1 VSFDV
6 RRKNNTK
13 EYSTGMSVSEM
24 FSEFTANLA
33 ISNAETISSRYGELT
48 SALNK
53 QFRDTESKTANTLQV
68 GSFGRKTGI
77 DGISDLDM
85 LYIMPKSKWDDYK
98 DGKQLKILQDIKAA
112 ILKRYPN
119 TNVRVDRLVVTVTYT
134 DFHVEVQPCFEQEDQ
149 SYYYPDTKGDG
160 SWKVTKPREE
170 MAAVSEL
177 DSEKNYNLKR
187 LCKMARAWKNKHG
200 VGIGG
205 LLIDTL
211 AYNFLKSTTDYD
223 DKSYLYYD
231 WMSRDFFK
239 YLSELPR
246 QDYYAAPGSGQRVK
260 VKKKF
265 QSKAKKAYNLWL
277 DAIKSEKQKN
287 VNAKWKKVYGR
298 PFPAAKEDVAEASL
312 AKAAY
317 TWKDTEQFIENQYP
331 IDIRENLVIDCEVKQ
346 DGFRMHFLSNML
358 ASRMPLLARKKLRF
372 WVKEISVQKPY
383 AILWKV
389 VNRGEEARRRNCIRG
404 QIVDDEG
411 RLEKTEK
418 TNFKGDHVVE
428 CYCVKNGVVVA
439 KDRIHVPIATNQ
451 EDDE

>member
-1 VSFDV
+1 
-6 RRKNNTK
+6 
-13 EYSTGMSVSEM
+13 MSVSEM
-24 FSEFTANLA
+24 FSEFITNLA
-33 ISNAETISSRYGELT
+33 ISNADTISFRYGELT

-98 DGKQLKILQDIKAA
+98 DGKQLKLLQDTKEA
-112 ILKRYPN
+112 ILKRYPK
-119 TNVRVDRLVVTVTYT
+119 TKVKVDRLVVTVTYT
-134 DFHVEVQPCFEQEDQ
+134 DFHVEVQPVFEQEDQ
-149 SYYYPDTKGDG
+149 SYYYPDTKDGG

-177 DSEKNYNLKR
+177 DSEKNGNLKR

-200 VGIGG
+200 VGMGG

-239 YLSELPR
+239 YLSELPE

-265 QSKAKKAYNLWL
+265 QAKAKKAYNLCL
-277 DAIKSEKQKN
+277 DAIEAEKQKN
-287 VNAKWKKVYGR
+287 VNAKWKNVYGR
-298 PFPAAKEDVAEASL
+298 PFPAAKEEIAEASM
-312 AKAAY
+312 AKAAH
-317 TWKDTEQFIENQYP
+317 TWKDTEQFIEDQHHV
-331 IDIRENLVIDCEVKQ
+331 DIRENLVIDCEVKQ
-346 DGFRMHFLSNML
+346 DGFRPQFLRNML
-358 ASRMPLLARKKLRF
+358 ASRMPLRAKKKLRF
-372 WVKEISVQKPY
+372 WVKEISVQEPY

-389 VNRGEEARRRNCIRG
+389 LNRGEEARRRNCIRG
-404 QIVDDEG
+404 QIVNDEG
-411 RLEKTEK
+411 RLEKIET
-418 TNFKGDHVVE
+418 TRFKGDHVVE

-439 KDRIHVPIATNQ
+439 KDRIHVPIDTNQ
-451 EDDE
+451 EDYE

>member
-1 VSFDV
+1 
-6 RRKNNTK
+6 
-13 EYSTGMSVSEM
+13 MSVSEM
-24 FSEFTANLA
+24 FSEFIVNLA
-33 ISNAETISSRYGELT
+33 ISNTDTISSRYGELT

-98 DGKQLKILQDIKAA
+98 DGKHLKLLQDTKAA

-134 DFHVEVQPCFEQEDQ
+134 DFQVEVQPVFEQEDQ
-149 SYYYPDTKGDG
+149 RYYYPDTKGDG

-200 VGIGG
+200 VGMGG

-231 WMSRDFFK
+231 RMSRDFFK
-239 YLSELPR
+239 YLSELPK
-246 QDYYAAPGSGQRVK
+246 QDYYAPGSGQRVK

-265 QSKAKKAYNLWL
+265 QAKAKKAYNLCL
-277 DAIKSEKQKN
+277 DAIKAEKQKN
-287 VNAKWKKVYGR
+287 VNAKWKKVYGK
-298 PFPAAKEDVAEASL
+298 PFPAAKEEVAEASV

-358 ASRMPLLARKKLRF
+358 ARRIPLLARKKLRF
-372 WVKEISVQKPY
+372 WVKEISVQEPY

-389 VNRGEEARRRNCIRG
+389 LNRGDEARRRNCIRG

-411 RLEKTEK
+411 RLEKTETTK
-418 TNFKGDHVVE
+418 FKGDHVVE

-439 KDRIHVPIATNQ
+439 KDRIHVPIVTNQ
-451 EDDE
+451 EDYE